1 MRFGRLLFFG
11 ACSNRIRPG
20 GQQRAAA
27 ARIVAS
33 VRCAS
38 PPYPRLP
45 PSPFRLEKGSLRPS
59 VHFTIHNRAISPV
72 ARPPLLFTPLFLTG
86 DADLV
91 ALRLLYTQRDISRH
105 VAPALVPMFLS

>member
-45 PSPFRLEKGSLRPS
+45 LAPFRLEWGKGSLRPS
-59 VHFTIHNRAISPV
+59 VHFTIHNRAIPPV
-72 ARPPLLFTPLFLTG
+72 ARAPL
-86 DADLV
+86 
-91 ALRLLYTQRDISRH
+91 YYSRRY
-105 VAPALVPMFLS
+105 S